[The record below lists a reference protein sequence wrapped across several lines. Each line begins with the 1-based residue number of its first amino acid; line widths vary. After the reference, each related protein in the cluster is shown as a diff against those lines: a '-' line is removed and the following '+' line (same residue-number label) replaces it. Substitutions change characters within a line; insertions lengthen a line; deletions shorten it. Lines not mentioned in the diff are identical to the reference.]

1 MSRGYPI
8 LSKSPPGREDYEKA
22 GDEDQEGKMYEDDSV
37 MVASESEEG
46 GVTDR
51 DIQEERLAGSK
62 RRRSQSPSPDFHFSH
77 APSLSESLQE
87 RLTGLFRD
95 TTTRSVAINKTYFA
109 SFSSFWRRFE
119 EALHPFSRPLV
130 PFSIPESLRRWLI
143 ETPSVHALLRHLTE
157 GEEETG
163 LRKGLSARC
172 RTALA
177 IVLEH
182 LGLRMTQP
190 WEGERRILLLLERC
204 EGEEEEE
211 RQEVQRRR
219 KVQQI
224 RKQFKEITSLSQSL
238 SRWLIRRVCE
248 NRTSKTAYLYLCCLR
263 RTLLVLEPS
272 FPPSPSPLSTPSS
285 LQAAFL
291 HPMAMQAL
299 LVYHREKEEA
309 RRRKDRVAAQTMSAL
324 TILLAVLD
332 LRVVQLESSEEK
344 KLEVEGKE
352 GGREGLWRGW
362 KGEGGDKEDETEEEE
377 GEEEGLLM
385 SRNLQRRG
393 PRRFIYPS
401 LLPYAP
407 SLSPALQSDLI
418 SLFRDDTRRLRHTNN
433 EYFSHFHPFWQ
444 RFEQAL
450 PPSLCPFPPLS
461 SRWALRQWLLETP
474 GVQAT
479 FVRLRKDE
487 REGRREGRSEGR
499 REKGLSTRGQ
509 TSVAIVLKGLGLK
522 LMKDRKGTNQRIVAI
537 EEGIRGE
544 EGKAIGSERQ
554 EGKKKGKG
562 RERGGGGGVGGEGGG
577 GGGKEGEYGSV
588 NRRRTRRNWTR
599 GRRDGRTTK

>member
-22 GDEDQEGKMYEDDSV
+22 GDDDQEGKMYEDDSV

-46 GVTDR
+46 GLTDR

-190 WEGERRILLLLERC
+190 WEGERRIVLLLE
-204 EGEEEEE
+204 
-211 RQEVQRRR
+211 
-219 KVQQI
+219 
-224 RKQFKEITSLSQSL
+224 
-238 SRWLIRRVCE
+238 
-248 NRTSKTAYLYLCCLR
+248 
-263 RTLLVLEPS
+263 
-272 FPPSPSPLSTPSS
+272 S

-352 GGREGLWRGW
+352 GGREGLWRSW

-385 SRNLQRRG
+385 SRNLQRG
-393 PRRFIYPS
+393 AAGHFVSGCSRRRAYRRLAKAQTASFTPPLYTLYRLTLKSKSSSRSNSDSSSSSNSNSSNTSRASRIRPS
-401 LLPYAP
+401 L
-407 SLSPALQSDLI
+407 
-418 SLFRDDTRRLRHTNN
+418 
-433 EYFSHFHPFWQ
+433 FHPLTSLPASVQ
-444 RFEQAL
+444 SAPAAIQTVAFE
-450 PPSLCPFPPLS
+450 
-461 SRWALRQWLLETP
+461 
-474 GVQAT
+474 VY
-479 FVRLRKDE
+479 
-487 REGRREGRSEGR
+487 
-499 REKGLSTRGQ
+499 
-509 TSVAIVLKGLGLK
+509 LK
-522 LMKDRKGTNQRIVAI
+522 LPSGTPYSSSSSSKTTSSSSSSKTSSSSSSSSSSISNHNKKDTNSRNISSSNTTSTSSNATSTSSSSNGSSTSSSSTSSSIISSSIISSSSTITISSQISFSSSSSSNNSSGSSSVTYISSIV
-537 EEGIRGE
+537 EPSSFSTFT
-544 EGKAIGSERQ
+544 KAQ
-554 EGKKKGKG
+554 HL
-562 RERGGGGGVGGEGGG
+562 
-577 GGGKEGEYGSV
+577 
-588 NRRRTRRNWTR
+588 
-599 GRRDGRTTK
+599 